1 MLRIPFQVMKD
12 YEGQV
17 RNIRVV
23 ETFPFLLSKQAT
35 ELGEADGYGLQ

>member
-1 MLRIPFQVMKD
+1 MKV
-12 YEGQV
+12 YERRV

-23 ETFPFLLSKQAT
+23 ESFPFFLSKQAT